1 MNCKNRIET
10 PNPAPTLYGGKHL
23 PETLRWES
31 FVDDFFDH
39 AWVDKSGLK
48 KAAATLLLVTDRTS
62 GTCIDGTHVLQLYAA
77 PHRWLAEL
85 FTALRKESR
94 VRKSLLPVHSL
105 STASPMQCLLVATDG
120 NWAPSEEVWPPDAR
134 HAWPTGVWTR
144 PGAREP
150 DPQLWA
156 NSTGRRSS
164 LALEGSPSRGR
175 KTLISN
181 LRCLAAIPTLG
192 KAMGVNPDRKSGVV
206 YVRRLSV
213 KLWHSSDNS
222 CSQTDAKCHALRS
235 LGPRRSGQEGGP
247 VVWAAQS
254 LHTLAQA
261 STLERPLQSP
271 PFDGGEKQTGRQQ
284 LRVSW
289 TPRAAF
295 DSGKDPRYPT
305 GQLPPALNRAAPD
318 NQVRKERGKGGKGGK
333 GSKEMTRAIRIGS
346 WNVRTMRT
354 GLSDDLR
361 DIDDIRKTAVI
372 DRELFRLNIDIAAL
386 QETRLP
392 DSGSLKED
400 SYTFFWQGK
409 TSEEPREHGVGFAIR
424 NTLLHMIEPPSGGT
438 ERIITIRLSTH
449 EGPVN
454 LLSVY
459 APTLQATSEVKDLF
473 YEQLDS
479 VLKAIPTSEH
489 IFMLGDFNARVGAD
503 HESWYDVLGH
513 HGIGKMNENGQRLLE
528 LCCYHKLSV
537 TNTYFPNKAVHK
549 TSWRHPRS
557 RHWHQLDLVITRH
570 SSLNSVCNTRAYHS
584 TDCDSDHSLI
594 ISTIKLRPKKLHHMK
609 KKGQPRIN
617 ISKTT
622 LPDKNQKFLEQLEG
636 SLKNTDQIQC
646 AEQMWESLCNT
657 IHSTA
662 VKIYGKKEC
671 NNTDWFEAH
680 ISVLEPIIEK
690 KRVALLSYKQNPS
703 SQNLQALKAARHEA
717 QQTSRRCANN
727 YWVQLSERIQV
738 ASDIGNIRKMYEGI
752 KQATGKTI
760 KKCAPLKAKTGE
772 TIIDKEKQMSRWV
785 EHYLELYS
793 QESAV
798 SQDALDSID
807 DLSVIAELDAE
818 PTMEELSKA
827 IDSMPSWKAPGED
840 NIPAEVIKC
849 GKPVLLKP
857 LHDLLCLCWKEGK
870 VPHSMRNSK
879 IITLYKNKGDRSD
892 CNSYRGI
899 SLLSIVG
906 KVFAKVV
913 LSRLQVL
920 ANRVY
925 PESQC
930 GFRAERSTTDMIFS
944 VRQLQEKCREQQKPL
959 YIAFIDLTKAFD
971 LVSRKGLFQLLKKIG
986 CPPQLLSIII
996 SFHEDMKGVVSYDG
1010 ETSQPFEIRSGVKQ
1024 GCVLAPT
1031 LFGIFFSLLLNFAF
1045 GHSTQGVHLH
1055 TRSDGKLFNLARLRA
1070 KTKVRTVLIRDL
1082 LFADD
1087 AALTAHVEQELQQMI
1102 NQFAHACKEFALII
1116 SIKKTVVMGQDV
1128 PRPPAITLDTEVLEV
1143 TDHFTYLGSTVTQN
1157 LSLDKELDRRIARAA
1172 GVMTKLAKRVWDN
1185 NLLTLNTKLQVYRAC
1200 VLSTLLYG
1208 SETWTTYARQEN
1220 RLESFHLRCLRR
1232 ILGISWRDRVPNTTV
1247 LERSGSLSLHLL
1259 LCQRRLRW
1267 LGHVYRMEDGRIP
1280 KDILYGELVTGR
1292 RPVGRPALRFR
1303 DVCKRDMKCTDIDPA
1318 SWEQL
1323 AADRSEWRHAVK
1335 VGLARGQVKHH
1346 MRLDTKRQKRKERLH
1361 AQNSSSF
1368 LCPNCGRDCHARI
1381 GLISHTK
1388 RCPRPQHQT

>member
-1 MNCKNRIET
+1 MDDREF
-10 PNPAPTLYGGKHL
+10 
-23 PETLRWES
+23 RWAVWRGDVQTVRRE
-31 FVDDFFDH
+31 
-39 AWVDKSGLK
+39 
-48 KAAATLLLVTDRTS
+48 LLAGRDVNQRFKWADRTAL
-62 GTCIDGTHVLQLYAA
+62 HV
-77 PHRWLAEL
+77 
-85 FTALRKESR
+85 
-94 VRKSLLPVHSL
+94 
-105 STASPMQCLLVATDG
+105 ASWHGQ
-120 NWAPSEEVWPPDAR
+120 
-134 HAWPTGVWTR
+134 TGVVELLIQHGADV
-144 PGAREP
+144 GARDE
-150 DPQLWA
+150 
-156 NSTGRRSS
+156 
-164 LALEGSPSRGR
+164 
-175 KTLISN
+175 
-181 LRCLAAIPTLG
+181 
-192 KAMGVNPDRKSGVV
+192 
-206 YVRRLSV
+206 
-213 KLWHSSDNS
+213 
-222 CSQTDAKCHALRS
+222 
-235 LGPRRSGQEGGP
+235 
-247 VVWAAQS
+247 
-254 LHTLAQA
+254 
-261 STLERPLQSP
+261 
-271 PFDGGEKQTGRQQ
+271 
-284 LRVSW
+284 
-289 TPRAAF
+289 
-295 DSGKDPRYPT
+295 
-305 GQLPPALNRAAPD
+305 
-318 NQVRKERGKGGKGGK
+318 
-333 GSKEMTRAIRIGS
+333 
-346 WNVRTMRT
+346 
-354 GLSDDLR
+354 
-361 DIDDIRKTAVI
+361 
-372 DRELFRLNIDIAAL
+372 
-386 QETRLP
+386 
-392 DSGSLKED
+392 
-400 SYTFFWQGK
+400 
-409 TSEEPREHGVGFAIR
+409 
-424 NTLLHMIEPPSGGT
+424 
-438 ERIITIRLSTH
+438 
-449 EGPVN
+449 
-454 LLSVY
+454 
-459 APTLQATSEVKDLF
+459 ATSEVKDLF

-489 IFMLGDFNARVGAD
+489 IFMLGDFNARIPPLA
-503 HESWYDVLGH
+503 
-513 HGIGKMNENGQRLLE
+513 
-528 LCCYHKLSV
+528 
-537 TNTYFPNKAVHK
+537 
-549 TSWRHPRS
+549 
-557 RHWHQLDLVITRH
+557 QLDLVITRH
-570 SSLNSVCNTRAYHS
+570 SSLNSVCNMRAYHS
-584 TDCDSDHSLI
+584 ADCDSDHSLI

-662 VKIYGKKEC
+662 VKIYGKKER

-738 ASDIGNIRKMYEGI
+738 ASDIGNIRKI
-752 KQATGKTI
+752 KDR
-760 KKCAPLKAKTGE
+760 E
-772 TIIDKEKQMSRWV
+772 SIIDKEKQMSRWV

-807 DLSVIAELDAE
+807 DLPVIAELDAE

-1010 ETSQPFEIRSGVKQ
+1010 ETSQPFEIRS
-1024 GCVLAPT
+1024 
-1031 LFGIFFSLLLNFAF
+1031 
-1045 GHSTQGVHLH
+1045 VHLH

-1157 LSLDKELDRRIARAA
+1157 LSLDKELDRRIAKAA

-1346 MRLDTKRQKRKERLH
+1346 MQLDTKRQKRKEKLH